1 MDKRSL
7 FKYSLAALVPA
18 SLSNRLLADTTTAQP
33 STDKILAVQQAVF
46 SKLNKNAHVY
56 EEGLWTP
63 QLKTLRGL
71 SLPVLD
77 YSDASYTRIGNT
89 VFGRIGFLKGVI
101 LEGIGQEA
109 CLIISSK
116 GLPGVTNDTEFSG
129 QAYIWSRGE
138 PGNAII
144 VKNSYASTDIYIGW
158 KPSGSPGPITF
169 SGIGFSYRV

>member
-1 MDKRSL
+1 MNKRVF

-18 SLSNRLLADTTTAQP
+18 SIADRLLANTSTAQP
-33 STDKILAVQQAVF
+33 NVDKILAVQQANL
-46 SKLNKNAHVY
+46 SKLNKNAHIY
-56 EEGLWTP
+56 EEGIWTP
-63 QLKTLRGL
+63 QLRTSRSI

-89 VFGRIGFLKGVI
+89 VFGRIGLFKGVS
-101 LEGIGQEA
+101 LESVGQEA
-109 CLIISSK
+109 CLIISST
-116 GLPGVTNDTEFSG
+116 GLPGVTNATEFSG

-169 SGIGFSYRV
+169 SGIAFSYRV